1 MVYRNIDWWP
11 LMDEF
16 AARSHF
22 ILNFII
28 VYIAIYYNV
37 NAVMCFNIFCM
48 VFFYLVGTNKLSK
61 KAMENRVS
69 SGLLSQCD
77 LLFAKMITKKY
88 KIDSYKIFLGLREF
102 IWNIQFFAN
111 IIFICIG
118 FPTSI
123 LFQIKDKLKHETEPN
138 LEMIERIDHVS
149 VTMFFLGVYKD
160 GREKHDRYFY
170 VTFIGLI
177 VGLIIEK

>member
-1 MVYRNIDWWP
+1 
-11 LMDEF
+11 
-16 AARSHF
+16 
-22 ILNFII
+22 

-48 VFFYLVGTNKLSK
+48 VFFYLVGTYRLQK
-61 KAMENRVS
+61 KALENRNS

-88 KIDSYKIFLGLREF
+88 KIDSFKIFLGLREF

-123 LFQIKDKLKHETEPN
+123 LFQIKDKLKH
-138 LEMIERIDHVS
+138 D
-149 VTMFFLGVYKD
+149 
-160 GREKHDRYFY
+160 
-170 VTFIGLI
+170 
-177 VGLIIEK
+177 